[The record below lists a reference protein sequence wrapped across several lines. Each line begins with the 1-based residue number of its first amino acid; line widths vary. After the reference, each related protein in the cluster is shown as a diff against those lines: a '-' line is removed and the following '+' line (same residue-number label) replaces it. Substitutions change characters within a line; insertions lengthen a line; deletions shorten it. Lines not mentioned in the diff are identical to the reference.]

1 MRDALKLPRPGPI
14 GAIAIAATL
23 LLASCGSSTDAGKSA
38 GNRGPAA
45 VAYVVVEPAS
55 VPVVQVLP
63 GRVAAFQAVQV
74 RPQATGVILRQTF
87 REGSFVRQGQTLYQ
101 IDPSQYQA
109 AAAQAAANLQSARAN
124 ADAARALAARY
135 KPLAE
140 MEAVSKQDYTN
151 AVAAAR
157 QAEAAVAQSQAA
169 LHSAQINLRYSRV
182 PAPISGRA
190 GLSNVNVGTL
200 VTANQD
206 TALTTVTQLDP
217 IYVDIQQST
226 SDMLN
231 LRQSFSQGGVLQ
243 TTTQVRLKLPNG
255 ADYPVTGTV
264 DFSQVVVD
272 QNTGT
277 VTLRASFA
285 NPQAVLLPGM
295 YVSAQFAQ
303 AVNTTAFLVPQQA
316 VSRDPKG
323 TATLFVVGPDN
334 HALERTVVIDRTQ
347 GSSWVVT
354 QGLAAGDKV
363 IVEGAANLRDGDR
376 IRPAPAK
383 HEPAR
388 SGATEAAVNS
398 HPSGK
403 PTG

>member
-1 MRDALKLPRPGPI
+1 MQRLSAFR
-14 GAIAIAATL
+14 AAAIAATL
-23 LLASCGSSTDAGKSA
+23 LLASCGSGKEA
-38 GNRGPAA
+38 DKTVNRGPAA
-45 VAYVVVEPAS
+45 VAYVVVEPTS

-63 GRVAAFQAVQV
+63 GRVAAFQAVEV
-74 RPQATGVILRQTF
+74 RPQASGVILRQTF

-109 AAAQAAANLQSARAN
+109 AVAQAAANLQSARAN
-124 ADAARALAARY
+124 ADAARALADRY

-157 QAEAAVAQSQAA
+157 QAEAAVAQSEAA
-169 LHSAQINLRYSRV
+169 LHAAQINLRYTRV

-190 GLSNVNVGTL
+190 GLANVDVGTL

-206 TALTTVTQLDP
+206 AALTTVTQLDP

-231 LRQSFSQGGVLQ
+231 LRQSFSQGGVLP

-255 ADYPVTGTV
+255 SDYALTGTV
-264 DFSQVVVD
+264 DFSQVAVD

-277 VTLRASFA
+277 VTLRANFR

-334 HALERTVVIDRTQ
+334 HALERTVVVDRTQ
-347 GSSWVVT
+347 GRFWVVT

-363 IVEGAANLRDGDR
+363 ITEGAASLRDGDR
-376 IRPAPAK
+376 VKPAPAK
-383 HEPAR
+383 AEAVA
-388 SGATEAAVNS
+388 SGAPETAPTTRSSA
-398 HPSGK
+398 K
-403 PTG
+403 PAG

>member
-1 MRDALKLPRPGPI
+1 MA
-14 GAIAIAATL
+14 
-23 LLASCGSSTDAGKSA
+23 
-38 GNRGPAA
+38 NRGPAA
-45 VAYVVVEPAS
+45 VAYVVMEPTS

-63 GRVAAFQAVQV
+63 GRVAAFQAVAV
-74 RPQATGVILRQTF
+74 RPQASGVLLRQTF
-87 REGSFVRQGQTLYQ
+87 REGSFVRHGQTLYQ

-109 AAAQAAANLQSARAN
+109 AVAQAAANLQSARAN
-124 ADAARALAARY
+124 ADAAHALAARY

-157 QAEAAVAQSQAA
+157 QADAAVAQNAAA
-169 LHSAQINLRYSRV
+169 LHAAQINLRYTRV
-182 PAPISGRA
+182 AAPISGRA
-190 GLSNVNVGTL
+190 GLSNVDVGTL

-206 TALTTVTQLDP
+206 AALTTVTQLDP

-231 LRQSFSQGGVLQ
+231 LRESFSHGGVLP

-255 ADYPVTGTV
+255 SDYDLTGTV

-277 VTLRASFA
+277 VTLRAKFP
-285 NPQAVLLPGM
+285 NPEAILLPGM
-295 YVSAQFAQ
+295 YVSARFAQ
-303 AVNTTAFLVPQQA
+303 AVNTTAFLVPQEA

-334 HALERTVVIDRTQ
+334 RALERTVVVDRTQ
-347 GSSWVVT
+347 GPYWVVT

-363 IVEGAANLRDGDR
+363 ITQGAANLRDGDR
-376 IRPAPAK
+376 VKPAPAK
-383 HEPAR
+383 AKPVA
-388 SGATEAAVNS
+388 SGAPGAALGPQASN
-398 HPSGK
+398 PPAG
-403 PTG
+403 